1 MRKKNIKK
9 ILFSSTGSIYG
20 EAKRIPTPEN
30 YEIPLQTSM
39 YAASKFSAESFIQAY
54 SEAYNI
60 KSVIFRFV
68 SVLGNR
74 YTHGHVF
81 DFYKK
86 LSLNPKK
93 LNVLGNGLQK
103 KSYMHIDDC
112 CEAVYY
118 ISKYKLSNKVE
129 IFNLGFNGYCEVRDS
144 VKWITNY
151 LGLKPKIFYGKENK
165 GWIGDNPF
173 IFLDTKKINKLG
185 WKPKKRIKESIEETL
200 EYLVKNKWL
209 LKRR

>member
-1 MRKKNIKK
+1 
-9 ILFSSTGSIYG
+9 
-20 EAKRIPTPEN
+20 
-30 YEIPLQTSM
+30 M

-103 KSYMHIDDC
+103 NRTC
-112 CEAVYY
+112 
-118 ISKYKLSNKVE
+118 
-129 IFNLGFNGYCEVRDS
+129 
-144 VKWITNY
+144 T
-151 LGLKPKIFYGKENK
+151 
-165 GWIGDNPF
+165 
-173 IFLDTKKINKLG
+173 
-185 WKPKKRIKESIEETL
+185 
-200 EYLVKNKWL
+200 
-209 LKRR
+209 